1 MSTMA
6 DIGKLSKS
14 SKFHAGWIWGARE
27 HSKKLPELC
36 SGVTTELWCS

>member
-6 DIGKLSKS
+6 DIGKLSKI

-27 HSKKLPELC
+27 GSKKLTLC